1 MEFTYLDYEMRP
13 LTSISPN
20 ENIGDSL
27 SVGFIQYDPN
37 EKLIIF
43 YTSSYKF
50 KFTIPLNEI
59 ILLPNY
65 IEQNK
70 LAFNITHDSKQ
81 YQIKIFNQKKE
92 TLGEKTLKALYSILT
107 KKHLKETKV
116 KKKVDSKHIMT
127 KPTEYQEEMFKKAKE
142 KNIIVF
148 LETGLGK
155 TYISILL
162 IKDIFGEPREAN
174 INNEIKYVKKT
185 NKKILCLFK
194 TVSLL
199 LQQSKVIKQNTNLK
213 VMKLYG
219 NSENGNLYLHTKFK
233 KVFNKK
239 DVICATPECI
249 YRYFTFGYLNENDF
263 ELIVLDECHHC
274 KKDDYYNKLLKDFIF
289 FKKSQCATPKILG
302 LTASPCDD
310 KVSSE
315 EQLKNAI
322 VDLCNNM
329 NCYLECPR
337 NIISA
342 TNEKEKK
349 IEHIVLNGHL
359 SDENEK
365 QNKIKDYLFLNIILP
380 ILEFHF
386 EKVYK
391 ALTSNF
397 GIKKDVINNEEISE
411 EEKKQK
417 RKSDKQSKAET
428 KISIA
433 FIIINH
439 YLTLFIN
446 DESKLNE
453 KHLGLYTKS
462 DIELISKLKEKLP
475 SSQPK
480 DPDEPAQTN
489 KTFSLS
495 SKLIDKVI
503 DKLTALSEFSYDN
516 DIINMTKDIT
526 TFAKRFKDDIILS
539 SFKKYSKMA
548 NLLIKYAN
556 IESLSRYTKEAFE
569 KIELDIFDVY
579 RKEIADYEKNN
590 EGSMRD
596 IISNKF
602 IPCRNVISSCPV
614 SSYISSYLISLFTFI
629 KNQNEEEKTIV
640 FVNHRMLAREIS
652 AAINEIA
659 STNKCDF
666 NSVYV
671 VGISNSNS
679 SMNFNETQLKENLGS
694 FETNN
699 KTRMLIATNV
709 VEEGIDVP
717 KCNNV
722 ICLSEIVTAKEY
734 IQKAGRARKE
744 NSKIIF
750 FSFDSEVKAKKDNL
764 TQIQIAI
771 QVMKSLI
778 QNNTIVP
785 KIKKYNFIQ
794 NYNYYETI
802 LGARA
807 VIGFSTRIV
816 NELMSKLFNDG
827 YNFVHTASK
836 VEFIEKEKK
845 YIPYLSLPSVLECDF
860 QKIYDNDMKKF
871 DTEAEAKKYY
881 SKYEDYYY
889 FKALMLL
896 HKNMYLDDYLQF
908 NKNYDDLISQE
919 NNFVKCESESHIK
932 IKNLSL
938 PQSIDNGFVEYTAHI
953 LKFSPNYFIINY
965 DNPESRFITLLSSS
979 PLALVNFDLFIP
991 SNLLLKLYYFN
1002 SHFYEDEEE
1011 MLKWFGK
1018 KPKIPYTVFSKLN
1031 IEMENT
1037 VPIKLPKEKLD
1048 LITFF
1053 YTYSMFVSTDA
1064 EMFFYYAIYTKKF
1077 DFCKSLFTDKKI
1089 YNDLKVI
1096 FDRYDINYLQIKHHL
1111 KNYCDSVLHYE
1122 DHLVKFSILK
1132 YDQQSNTYSIDFDY
1146 IIKCYRCVI
1155 DEIKSYAL
1163 FIVRYLQS
1171 EEEKEKLLSNEE
1183 YLKEKECK
1191 IEEEISNDDPENEP
1205 KVGCLCRNLFNF
1217 SKMIIMNYSQ
1227 TDIRGETK
1235 HKRLSKFTYQQYYI
1249 YNYNILTRSMKDYKK
1264 CLVLDYNMKVMRY
1277 KINMKN
1283 LGKVNRKFS
1292 TFQYIKKY
1300 HFFPNEVIQKISFAT
1315 VDQLYL
1321 FTLFPVIL
1329 FKVQNSLIYYHNA
1342 NCLMNE
1348 FKHSF
1353 SSIKQIDIKMVMQAL
1368 NAKSTMEIENY
1379 ERLEFLGD
1387 SILKL
1392 LSSIELFVLMPNAN
1406 RDLLFSKRRI
1416 IENNKNLFEKGK
1428 ERNLFRYLFTSPITI
1443 KRVMIPGFTK
1453 DESLIFD
1460 ISYNRSFTKN
1470 CYLHKKQLLNELKE
1484 EEEGKSSKK
1493 KEIVNKDENEME
1505 NEKKTDKASIEVE
1518 YTETNPAAT
1527 ETDIALPVTKE
1538 DIENIINNK
1547 IEIVPGNTCRFI
1559 YTKTLADIVES
1570 LTAFVFTSSQYNNFD
1585 LAQCLNCSSVFLNEM
1600 KVLDHTYED
1609 SMKRIQEVALRNLIN
1624 KECKYNEKDQR
1635 RQMRYVLDNIDYKFE
1650 HVELFYQAMTHSTYL
1665 TDDVISKKRNYVN
1678 KSYQRLAFIGEALLC
1693 FYVSKFVYNSNKFEN
1708 ESSLH
1713 KMRICGINHHIISL
1727 MAIDL
1732 KLDDCIM
1739 KTGGDLNNDLENY
1752 KKRLIDIRNKSE
1764 NKYKMPNEE
1773 LLDENFVIILCELF
1787 HAYIG
1792 AIFLD
1797 CCNIKKTFNILDG
1810 IMKNYLLNNATKETF
1825 TEHPKVTILDEFA
1838 KRRQYFKKIREN
1850 GGNRIAIKFN
1860 AKEKFRKK
1868 KMYEYQLVIDKF
1880 IIYQESI
1887 AFSRTTIKQAQE
1899 KAKNIFLIICKEI
1912 DRREKLRLH
1921 QSKFDL
1927 KLILDYLNIKY
1938 QTLN

>member
-13 LTSISPN
+13 IPLSSPDDNSSNSLT
-20 ENIGDSL
+20 
-27 SVGFIQYDPN
+27 VGLIQYDPN
-37 EKLIIF
+37 EKVLIF
-43 YTSSYKF
+43 YNSSSQF
-50 KFTIPLNEI
+50 SFTVPLNDI

-70 LAFNITHDSKQ
+70 LAFNITRESKQ

-92 TLGEKTLKALYSILT
+92 TLGEKTLKNLYSILT

-116 KKKVDSKHIMT
+116 KKKTDSKHIIT
-127 KPTEYQEEMFKKAKE
+127 KPTEYQEEMFRKAKE

-174 INNEIKYVKKT
+174 INNEIKYIKKT
-185 NKKILCLFK
+185 NKKVLCLFK

-219 NSENGNLYLHTKFK
+219 HSENGNLYLHSKFK

-239 DVICATPECI
+239 DIICATPECV
-249 YRYFTFGYLNENDF
+249 YRYFAFGYLNENDF

-289 FKKSQCATPKILG
+289 FKKVQCMTPKILG

-310 KVSSE
+310 KVDNE
-315 EQLKNAI
+315 EQLKNKI

-337 NIISA
+337 NIISE
-342 TNEKEKK
+342 NSDKEKT
-349 IEHIVLNGHL
+349 IEFIDLIGNL
-359 SDENEK
+359 SDENDK
-365 QNKIKDYLFLNIILP
+365 QNKIKDYIFIDIILP

-386 EKVYK
+386 ERIYK
-391 ALTSNF
+391 ELTSNF
-397 GIKKDVINNEEISE
+397 GLKKDVINNEDVSE

-417 RKSDKQSKAET
+417 RKSDKQTKAEI
-428 KISIA
+428 KINIA

-446 DESKLNE
+446 EESKLNE
-453 KHLGLYTKS
+453 KHLGLYAKS
-462 DIELISKLKEKLP
+462 DIELITKLKDKLP
-475 SSQPK
+475 SAQPK
-480 DPDEPAQTN
+480 GPEDNEIKN
-489 KTFSLS
+489 KHFTLN

-503 DKLTALSEFSYDN
+503 DKLTSLSEFSYDN

-526 TFAKRFKDDIILS
+526 TFYKRFNDDIILN

-556 IESLSRYTKEAFE
+556 IESLNRYTKETFE
-569 KIELDIFDVY
+569 KIEIDIGHVY
-579 RKEIADYEKNN
+579 QKEIADYEKNN
-590 EGSMRD
+590 EGSMLA

-602 IPCRNVISSCPV
+602 IQCHQILSSCPIKQF
-614 SSYISSYLISLFTFI
+614 ISSYLKNLFTFI
-629 KNQNEEEKTIV
+629 KDKKEDEKTIV
-640 FVNHRMLAREIS
+640 FVNHRIIAREIS
-652 AAINEIA
+652 IAINEIA
-659 STNKCDF
+659 SQNKFDF

-679 SMNFNETQLKENLGS
+679 SMVFNETQLKENLEK
-694 FETNN
+694 FENCN
-699 KTRMLIATNV
+699 KTKMLIATNV

-722 ICLSEIVTAKEY
+722 ICLSDIVTAKEY
-734 IQKAGRARKE
+734 IQKTGRARKE
-744 NSKIIF
+744 QSKIIF
-750 FSFDSEVKAKKDNL
+750 FSFESEIETKKENL
-764 TQIQIAI
+764 KQIQISI

-778 QNNTIVP
+778 KSNTIVP
-785 KIKKYNFIQ
+785 QLKQYNFIQ

-802 LGARA
+802 PGARA
-807 VIGFSTRIV
+807 VIGFATRIV

-836 VEFIEKEKK
+836 VEYIEKDKK

-871 DTEAEAKKYY
+871 DSEEEAKKYY
-881 SKYEDYYY
+881 NKYEDYYF

-932 IKNLSL
+932 IKNVSI

-953 LKFSPNYFIINY
+953 LKCSPNYFILNY
-965 DNPESRFITLLSSS
+965 QNPESRYITLLSSS

-1002 SHFYEDEEE
+1002 SHFYEDEDE
-1011 MLKWFGK
+1011 MRKWYSK

-1037 VPIKLPKEKLD
+1037 VPVKLPKDKLD

-1053 YTYSMFVSTDA
+1053 YTYSLFVSTDA

-1077 DFCKSLFTDKKI
+1077 DFCKSLFTDKKLF
-1089 YNDLKVI
+1089 NDLKII
-1096 FDRYDINYLQIKHHL
+1096 FDRYDINYLKIKHHL

-1132 YDQQSNTYSIDFDY
+1132 YDQENKTYSIDFDY
-1146 IIKCYRCVI
+1146 IIECYRCVK
-1155 DEIKSYAL
+1155 DEINSYAL

-1171 EEEKEKLLSNEE
+1171 EEEKEKLLSDEE
-1183 YLKEKECK
+1183 YLKEKENK
-1191 IEEEISNDDPENEP
+1191 IEEEICNDDPEKEP

-1300 HFFPNEVIQKISFAT
+1300 HFFPNEVIQRISFAT

-1329 FKVQNSLIYYHNA
+1329 FKVQNSLIYYYNA

-1353 SSIKQIDIKMVMQAL
+1353 STIKQIDVKMVMQAL

-1416 IENNKNLFEKGK
+1416 IENNKNLFEKAK
-1428 ERNLFRYLFTSPITI
+1428 EKLLYRYLFTSPITI

-1470 CYLHKKQLLNELKE
+1470 CYLHKKQLLNEIE
-1484 EEEGKSSKK
+1484 EEEGKVIK
-1493 KEIVNKDENEME
+1493 KEIINKDENEME

-1518 YTETNPAAT
+1518 YTETNPAAI

-1538 DIENIINNK
+1538 DIDNIVNNK
-1547 IEIVPGNTCRFI
+1547 IEIVPANTVRFI

-1570 LTAFVFTSSQYNNFD
+1570 LTAFIFTSSQYNQND
-1585 LAQCLNCSSVFLNEM
+1585 LAKSLNSSSVFLDEM
-1600 KVLDHTYED
+1600 QVLKYTYED
-1609 SMKRIQEVALRNLIN
+1609 NMKQIQEIALKNLIN

-1635 RQMRYVLDNIDYKFE
+1635 RQMRYVLDNKGYEFK

-1693 FYVSKFVYNSNKFEN
+1693 FYVSEFVYKSNKFES

-1739 KTGGDLNNDLENY
+1739 KTGGDLNNDLQNY
-1752 KKRLIDIRNKSE
+1752 KKRLIEIRSKSE
-1764 NKYKMPNEE
+1764 NKYKIPNEE

-1792 AIFLD
+1792 AIFID
-1797 CCNIKKTFNILDG
+1797 CCDIIKTLNILDG

-1868 KMYEYQLVIDKF
+1868 KLYDYQLVIDKF
-1880 IIYQESI
+1880 VIYQESI

-1927 KLILDYLNIKY
+1927 KLILDHLNIKY